1 MMLHNNE
8 EQPSPRLP
16 VQQLLIH
23 KSFSLPSLNPSRLWL
38 RSAFSSPIF
47 LCHCFL
53 ERFLSSTLT
62 RSSHRWLA
70 LTGGSSRPPRKNTGA
85 GEPQTGQQ
93 GLANTP
99 FEVTFSQE
107 ESKTKI
113 FLLAVFQILKIDQ
126 KKMAATEHGAPLQ
139 AVFQS
144 SQPHPASRR
153 SHPKILRAAGI
164 RFFSNFLPHG
174 DSSCHYLEGCGN
186 YFSVVKVPVILF
198 SLVPLS
204 HIRWQ
209 Y

>member
-113 FLLAVFQILKIDQ
+113 FLLAVFQILKIFNLDFREMYDLALGTLL
-126 KKMAATEHGAPLQ
+126 KAIKGCNLQ
-139 AVFQS
+139 VRGPNSTIFYLKHAS
-144 SQPHPASRR
+144 DSTHPNSGGSRVR
-153 SHPKILRAAGI
+153 
-164 RFFSNFLPHG
+164 
-174 DSSCHYLEGCGN
+174 
-186 YFSVVKVPVILF
+186 
-198 SLVPLS
+198 
-204 HIRWQ
+204 
-209 Y
+209 